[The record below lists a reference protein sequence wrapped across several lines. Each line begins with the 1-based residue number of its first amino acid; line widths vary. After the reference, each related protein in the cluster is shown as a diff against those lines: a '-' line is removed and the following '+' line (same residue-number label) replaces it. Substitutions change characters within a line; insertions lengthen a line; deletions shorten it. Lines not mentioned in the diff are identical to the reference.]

1 MEIPA
6 VWTVGP
12 GADREEVEDLLQ
24 RLAERLG
31 IETPE
36 VKNGQVLLPA
46 DYPAVAEALREV
58 EPGWEEEELLVPP
71 EP

>member
-1 MEIPA
+1 M
-6 VWTVGP
+6 G
-12 GADREEVEDLLQ
+12 

-36 VKNGQVLLPA
+36 VKGDTVLLPA
-46 DYPAVAEALREV
+46 NYITVAETLDEV
-58 EPGWEEEELLVPP
+58 EPGWRDGSLITPP